1 MNNEQILLLNGL
13 SLILHN
19 EFALAFANNKV
30 IGIALAV
37 KRRESKLPA
46 ELTTTSKPKVC
57 TQYKTYHFILKWYLS

>member
-1 MNNEQILLLNGL
+1 MNGL

-30 IGIALAV
+30 IGSEFEGKTG

-46 ELTTTSKPKVC
+46 ELTTTSKPKEC
-57 TQYKTYHFILKWYLS
+57 TQYKTSLF

>member
-1 MNNEQILLLNGL
+1 MNGL

-30 IGIALAV
+30 IGSEFEG

-46 ELTTTSKPKVC
+46 ELTTTSKPKEC
-57 TQYKTYHFILKWYLS
+57 TQYKTSLF